1 MSADDARRVREL
13 EQMCAL
19 LERAV
24 LLQEKRIWSQLT
36 LKLLDRGDFMAG
48 ASTTERGRTREV
60 LEANLRVASEIL
72 DDVALDL
79 GYEAP
84 TVFKVL
90 DPDQGGYGA
99 TRDTAVPERLT
110 EQLERIDARERE
122 SGSSHVRA
130 MFRDLTRRHD
140 EFLSTV
146 QEQVRHDVE
155 LNAQL
160 SALVPN
166 AKET

>member
-13 EQMCAL
+13 EQMCTL
-19 LERAV
+19 LERAI

-36 LKLLDRGDFMAG
+36 LKLLDKGDFMAG
-48 ASTTERGRTREV
+48 ASTAERGRTREV
-60 LEANLRVASEIL
+60 LEANLRVASEVL

-79 GYEAP
+79 GYETP

-90 DPDQGGYGA
+90 DPEHGGYGGA
-99 TRDTAVPERLT
+99 REGVPERLT

-122 SGSSHVRA
+122 SGSSHMRA
-130 MFRDLTRRHD
+130 MFRDLTARHD
-140 EFLSTV
+140 EFLSGV
-146 QEQVRHDVE
+146 QEQVRHDVD

-160 SALVPN
+160 SSLVPN
-166 AKET
+166 SKP